1 MLAAIVLSYP
11 QTTTMRRVFL
21 FIIILVTTINV
32 TYGQSLPS
40 SKPEEINYTKH
51 QLNERLSFF
60 PFDKASK
67 IAIASFDVMV
77 VSAKARKELHWGL
90 PTINDTISLSRLEQI
105 KVLNAS
111 EVAKLTDIMYNTCS
125 RWTITEKTA
134 MGCYFPRNA
143 ILFLDSAG
151 RAFAYM
157 EICFECHGTKNS
169 GGIKQINECDIM
181 YQDLQAY
188 FKSLGLK
195 TSASELIK
203 KYNSR

>member
-1 MLAAIVLSYP
+1 M
-11 QTTTMRRVFL
+11 FL
-21 FIIILVTTINV
+21 HIIILVTTINV

-40 SKPEEINYTKH
+40 PKPEKIDYTKH

-60 PFDKASK
+60 PFNKASK

-77 VSAKARKELHWGL
+77 DSSKGRKELHWGL

-105 KVLNAS
+105 KVLEAS
-111 EVAKLTDIMYNTCS
+111 EVAKMTDIMYNTCA

-143 ILFLDSAG
+143 ILFLDSVSHV
-151 RAFAYM
+151 FAYM
-157 EICFECHGTKNS
+157 EICFECYGTQSS
-169 GGIKQINECDIM
+169 GDIKQIDECDIM
-181 YQDLQAY
+181 YQGLQAY

-203 KYNSR
+203 KYNSH